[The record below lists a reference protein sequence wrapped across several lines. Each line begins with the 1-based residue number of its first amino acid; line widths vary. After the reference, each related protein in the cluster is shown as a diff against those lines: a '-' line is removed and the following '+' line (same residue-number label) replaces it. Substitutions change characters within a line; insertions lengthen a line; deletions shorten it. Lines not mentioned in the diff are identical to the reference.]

1 MHAGALRLYAAVRD
15 RFLPLLGEHF
25 PDLVPRYQRAYARQ
39 AGVPREYAQAL
50 SRRLE
55 KLRRK
60 HGFKNE
66 SGMIDRYR
74 NAKLPVQGELQLRG
88 SLGGY

>member
-1 MHAGALRLYAAVRD
+1 VRD

-25 PDLVPRYQRAYARQ
+25 PDLVARYERAYARQ
-39 AGVPREYAQAL
+39 VGAPREYTRAL

-60 HGFKNE
+60 HAFKNE
-66 SGMIDRYR
+66 SAMVDRYR
-74 NAKLPVQGELQLRG
+74 SGRVPVQGELELRG
-88 SLGGY
+88 SLP